1 MFAGARPFP
10 SAPPSLAR
18 GGTRPSRATPGNA
31 PLLRAAAM
39 AAAGLGVFFVLIL
52 LLLPPPP
59 LRAEE
64 PAAEPADT
72 HDAAQARARSVPA
85 PVTDVAKL
93 CVCDLLVAQ
102 CDINCCCDPDCNA
115 EDFSLFTTC
124 SVPVVTGDSQLCSQK
139 AAVYSL
145 DVEANPPERI
155 FKLIDQVNPSIFC
168 IHATNY
174 KQAMYLKSPEIPTP
188 ENFDQLL
195 DKFGGA
201 TFSAEPDSWNLDTDA
216 QNPPDA
222 NETYRYEYGVPV
234 QTEDAFLRL
243 PSPVVSSWCSDVNP
257 AGFLVNQ
264 ATKCIRSVSV
274 EKCDSIQALSM
285 LFYINSSILAV
296 PKSSQM
302 VNITVQSIVVQSQNG
317 MRTLLNSS
325 DVLRL
330 PMVLDGLCINAVL
343 GVNYHITHTDTGE
356 IIEAAAAFVLGAIS
370 KEAFSIEQSFEI
382 SFTQENTQPV
392 PLSGNP
398 GYVVGL
404 PVRAGFWPQ
413 GSGIIQSSN
422 KHSQLTILQSTS
434 TQDCLAAQGARA
446 PVLFGYNMI
455 SGCKLRITAAM
466 KCQPLAQ
473 TLLDVL
479 KGQSFPEYV
488 ASFGNSQA
496 QDVLDWVPITQL
508 HISEQSSCQIPVSL
522 GIEVKWTKYGSLVN
536 PQARIVNVTATITTT
551 TLKQL
556 PSGRE
561 RIIPITSSVVFTD
574 ISSPAEPGYKAWPT
588 INIKLPFD
596 FFYPF
601 V

>member
-1 MFAGARPFP
+1 
-10 SAPPSLAR
+10 
-18 GGTRPSRATPGNA
+18 
-31 PLLRAAAM
+31 
-39 AAAGLGVFFVLIL
+39 
-52 LLLPPPP
+52 
-59 LRAEE
+59 
-64 PAAEPADT
+64 
-72 HDAAQARARSVPA
+72 
-85 PVTDVAKL
+85 
-93 CVCDLLVAQ
+93 
-102 CDINCCCDPDCNA
+102 
-115 EDFSLFTTC
+115 LFR
-124 SVPVVTGDSQLCSQK
+124 GDSQLCSQK

-174 KQAMYLKSPEIPTP
+174 EQALYLKSPEIPTP

-222 NETYRYEYGVPV
+222 NKTSRYEYGVPV

-243 PSPVVSSWCSDVNP
+243 PSPVVSSWCSDANP

-296 PKSSQM
+296 
-302 VNITVQSIVVQSQNG
+302 NITVQSIVVQSLNG
-317 MRTLLNSS
+317 MRTLLSSS

-330 PMVLDGLCINAVL
+330 PMILDELCINAVF

-370 KEAFSIEQSFEI
+370 KEALSIEQSFEI

-404 PVRAGFWPQ
+404 PVRAGFQPQ
-413 GSGIIQSSN
+413 GYPFPAAFLFAALALSSN

-434 TQDCLAAQGARA
+434 TQDCLTAQGARA

-455 SGCKLRITAAM
+455 TGCKLRITAAM

-496 QDVLDWVPITQL
+496 QDVLDWVPIIQL
-508 HISEQSSCQIPVSL
+508 HISEQADNDIISHTLQSSCQIPVSL
-522 GIEVKWTKYGSLVN
+522 AIEVKWTKYGSLVN
-536 PQARIVNVTATITTT
+536 PQARIVNVTATITST

-574 ISSPAEPGYKAWPT
+574 ISSPAEPSYKAWPT

>member
-1 MFAGARPFP
+1 MA
-10 SAPPSLAR
+10 APPR
-18 GGTRPSRATPGNA
+18 
-31 PLLRAAAM
+31 LRA
-39 AAAGLGVFFVLIL
+39 FCVLIL
-52 LLLPPPP
+52 LLLLLPPP

-64 PAAEPADT
+64 PADT
-72 HDAAQARARSVPA
+72 SDAAQARVRSAPA
-85 PVTDVAKL
+85 PVTDVARL

-102 CDINCCCDPDCNA
+102 CDTNCCCDPDCSA

-124 SVPVVTGDSQLCSQK
+124 SIPVVIGDSQLCSQK

-174 KQAMYLKSPEIPTP
+174 EQALYLKSPEIPTA
-188 ENFDQLL
+188 ENFDELL

-201 TFSAEPDSWNLDTDA
+201 TFSAEPDSWNLDPDA
-216 QNPPDA
+216 QNPSEA
-222 NETYRYEYGVPV
+222 NETSRYEYGVPV

-243 PSPVVSSWCSDVNP
+243 PSPVVSSWCSDANP

-302 VNITVQSIVVQSQNG
+302 VNITVQSIAVQSVNG
-317 MRTLLNSS
+317 MRTFLSS
-325 DVLRL
+325 GEALRL

-370 KEAFSIEQSFEI
+370 REALSIEQSFEI

-404 PVRAGFWPQ
+404 PVRAGFQPQ

-422 KHSQLTILQSTS
+422 KHSQLTILHSTS

-522 GIEVKWTKYGSLVN
+522 EIEVKWTKYGSLVN
-536 PQARIVNVTATITTT
+536 PQARIVNVTATITST

-561 RIIPITSSVVFTD
+561 RIIPVTSSVVFTD
-574 ISSPAEPGYKAWPT
+574 ISSPAEPSYKAWPT

>member
-1 MFAGARPFP
+1 
-10 SAPPSLAR
+10 
-18 GGTRPSRATPGNA
+18 
-31 PLLRAAAM
+31 
-39 AAAGLGVFFVLIL
+39 
-52 LLLPPPP
+52 
-59 LRAEE
+59 
-64 PAAEPADT
+64 PADI
-72 HDAAQARARSVPA
+72 HDSSQARVRSAPA

-102 CDINCCCDPDCNA
+102 CDTNCCCDPDCSA
-115 EDFSLFTTC
+115 DDFSLFTTC

-155 FKLIDQVNPSIFC
+155 FKLIDRVNPSIFC

-174 KQAMYLKSPEIPTP
+174 KEALYLKSPEIPTP

-201 TFSAEPDSWNLDTDA
+201 TFSAEPDSWNLDTDTP
-216 QNPPDA
+216 NPPDA
-222 NETYRYEYGVPV
+222 NETSRYEYGVPV

-243 PSPVVSSWCSDVNP
+243 PSPVVSSWCSDANP

-302 VNITVQSIVVQSQNG
+302 VNITVQSIAVQSLNG

-330 PMVLDGLCINAVL
+330 PMVLDELCINAVL
-343 GVNYHITHTDTGE
+343 GVSYHITHTDTGE

-370 KEAFSIEQSFEI
+370 KEALSVEQSFEI
-382 SFTQENTQPV
+382 SFTQENAQPV

-404 PVRAGFWPQ
+404 PVRAGFRPQ
-413 GSGIIQSSN
+413 GYPSPAAFLSN

-479 KGQSFPEYV
+479 KGQNFPEYV

-508 HISEQSSCQIPVSL
+508 HISEQMICNTLQSSCQIPVSL

-536 PQARIVNVTATITTT
+536 PQARIVNVTATVTTT

>member
-1 MFAGARPFP
+1 
-10 SAPPSLAR
+10 
-18 GGTRPSRATPGNA
+18 
-31 PLLRAAAM
+31 
-39 AAAGLGVFFVLIL
+39 
-52 LLLPPPP
+52 
-59 LRAEE
+59 
-64 PAAEPADT
+64 PADAR
-72 HDAAQARARSVPA
+72 DAVQARVRSAPA

-102 CDINCCCDPDCNA
+102 CDANCCCDPDCSA
-115 EDFSLFTTC
+115 EDFSLFTSC

-174 KQAMYLKSPEIPTP
+174 KQALYLKSPEIPTP

-195 DKFGGA
+195 AKFGGA
-201 TFSAEPDSWNLDTDA
+201 TFSAEPDTWNLDTDA
-216 QNPPDA
+216 QNPPEA
-222 NETYRYEYGVPV
+222 NETYRYEYGAPV

-243 PSPVVSSWCSDVNP
+243 PSPVVSSWCSDANP

-296 PKSSQM
+296 SCVFQ
-302 VNITVQSIVVQSQNG
+302 VNITVQSIIFQSLNG
-317 MRTLLNSS
+317 TRTLLNGS

-330 PMVLDGLCINAVL
+330 PMVLDELCINAVL
-343 GVNYHITHTDTGE
+343 RVNYHITHTDTGE

-370 KEAFSIEQSFEI
+370 KEALSIEQSFEI
-382 SFTQENTQPV
+382 SFTQENAQPV

-398 GYVVGL
+398 GYAVGL

-413 GSGIIQSSN
+413 GYPFPAAFLFAALALSSN

-434 TQDCLAAQGARA
+434 NQDCLAAQGARA

-508 HISEQSSCQIPVSL
+508 HISEQMISNTLQSSCQIPVSL

-536 PQARIVNVTATITTT
+536 PQARIVNVTATVTTT

>member
-1 MFAGARPFP
+1 
-10 SAPPSLAR
+10 PPEI
-18 GGTRPSRATPGNA
+18 
-31 PLLRAAAM
+31 RAAA
-39 AAAGLGVFFVLIL
+39 
-52 LLLPPPP
+52 
-59 LRAEE
+59 RER
-64 PAAEPADT
+64 T
-72 HDAAQARARSVPA
+72 RSGPA

-102 CDINCCCDPDCNA
+102 CDVNCCCDPDCSA
-115 EDFSLFTTC
+115 ADFSLFTTC
-124 SVPVVTGDSQLCSQK
+124 SVPIVTGDSRLCSQK
-139 AAVYSL
+139 AAIYSL

-174 KQAMYLKSPEIPTP
+174 KNALYFSSPEMPTS

-195 DKFGGA
+195 KEFGSA
-201 TFSAEPDSWNLDTDA
+201 TFSTEPDTWNMNIDA

-222 NETYRYEYGVPV
+222 NETYRYEYGVPI
-234 QTEDAFLRL
+234 QTVDAFLRL
-243 PSPVVSSWCSDVNP
+243 PSPIVSSWCSDANP
-257 AGFLVNQ
+257 AAFLVNQ
-264 ATKCIRSVSV
+264 ATKCTRPVSM
-274 EKCDSIQALSM
+274 EKCGSIQALSM

-296 PKSSQM
+296 
-302 VNITVQSIVVQSQNG
+302 NITVQSVVVQSLNG
-317 MRTLLNSS
+317 MRTSLNSS

-330 PMVLDGLCINAVL
+330 PTILDELCINVVL
-343 GVNYHITHTDTGE
+343 GVSYHVTYTDVGE
-356 IIEAAAAFVLGAIS
+356 IIEAAASFVLGAIN
-370 KEAFSIEQSFEI
+370 KEALSMQQSFEI
-382 SFTQENTQPV
+382 SFTQVNTKPV

-413 GSGIIQSSN
+413 GYPFPNTN
-422 KHSQLTILQSTS
+422 KYGQLTILQSTPN
-434 TQDCLAAQGARA
+434 QDCLAAQGART
-446 PVLFGYNMI
+446 PILFGYNMV

-473 TLLDVL
+473 TLLDLL

-496 QDVLDWVPITQL
+496 HDVLDWVPITHL
-508 HISEQSSCQIPVSL
+508 HASEEGIYNTFQSSCQIPVSL
-522 GIEVKWTKYGSLVN
+522 EIAVKWTKYGSLVN
-536 PQARIVNVTATITTT
+536 PQAKIVNVTATITST

-561 RIIPITSSVVFTD
+561 RTIPITSSVVFTD

-588 INIKLPFD
+588 INAKLPFD
-596 FFYPF
+596 FFFPF

>member
-1 MFAGARPFP
+1 V
-10 SAPPSLAR
+10 
-18 GGTRPSRATPGNA
+18 
-31 PLLRAAAM
+31 AA
-39 AAAGLGVFFVLIL
+39 
-52 LLLPPPP
+52 
-59 LRAEE
+59 
-64 PAAEPADT
+64 
-72 HDAAQARARSVPA
+72 
-85 PVTDVAKL
+85 L
-93 CVCDLLVAQ
+93 CVCDLLVAR
-102 CDINCCCDPDCNA
+102 CDANCCCDPDCGA
-115 EDFSLFTTC
+115 ADFGLFTTC
-124 SVPVVTGDSQLCSQK
+124 SVPVVTGDSQLCRQK

-145 DVEANPPERI
+145 DVEANPPQRI
-155 FKLIDQVNPSIFC
+155 FQLIDQVNPSIFC

-174 KQAMYLKSPEIPTP
+174 KQALYLKSPEIPTP
-188 ENFDQLL
+188 ENFDRLL

-243 PSPVVSSWCSDVNP
+243 PSPVVSSWCSDANP

-302 VNITVQSIVVQSQNG
+302 VNITVQSIAVQSLNG

-370 KEAFSIEQSFEI
+370 KEALSVEQSFEI

-404 PVRAGFWPQ
+404 PVRAGFRPQ
-413 GSGIIQSSN
+413 GYPFPAGFLVTSGIIQSSN

-508 HISEQSSCQIPVSL
+508 HVSEQMISNTLQSSCQIPVSL
-522 GIEVKWTKYGSLVN
+522 GIEVKWAKYGSLVN

>member
-1 MFAGARPFP
+1 
-10 SAPPSLAR
+10 
-18 GGTRPSRATPGNA
+18 
-31 PLLRAAAM
+31 
-39 AAAGLGVFFVLIL
+39 
-52 LLLPPPP
+52 
-59 LRAEE
+59 
-64 PAAEPADT
+64 PADT
-72 HDAAQARARSVPA
+72 RDAAQARVRSPPA
-85 PVTDVAKL
+85 PVTDVARL
-93 CVCDLLVAQ
+93 CICDLLVAQ
-102 CDINCCCDPDCNA
+102 CDVNCCCDPDCSA

-155 FKLIDQVNPSIFC
+155 FKITDQINPSIFC
-168 IHATNY
+168 IHTTNY
-174 KQAMYLKSPEIPTP
+174 KQALYLKSPEIPTA
-188 ENFDQLL
+188 ENFDRLL

-201 TFSAEPDSWNLDTDA
+201 TFSTKPDSWDLDTDP

-222 NETYRYEYGVPV
+222 NETSRYEYGVPV

-243 PSPVVSSWCSDVNP
+243 PSPVVSSWCSDANP

-285 LFYINSSILAV
+285 LFYISSSILASV
-296 PKSSQM
+296 FQ
-302 VNITVQSIVVQSQNG
+302 VNITVQSIVVQSLNG
-317 MRTLLNSS
+317 MRTSLSSS

-330 PMVLDGLCINAVL
+330 PMVLDELCINAVL

-370 KEAFSIEQSFEI
+370 KEVLSIEQSFEI

-398 GYVVGL
+398 GYVIGL
-404 PVRAGFWPQ
+404 PVRAGFQPH
-413 GSGIIQSSN
+413 GYPFPAEFLFALSSN
-422 KHSQLTILQSTS
+422 KHSQLTILHSTS

-496 QDVLDWVPITQL
+496 QDVLDWVPITEL
-508 HISEQSSCQIPVSL
+508 LISEQMISPTLQSSCQIPVSL

-536 PQARIVNVTATITTT
+536 PQARIVNVTATITTS

-574 ISSPAEPGYKAWPT
+574 ISSPAEPSYKAWPT
-588 INIKLPFD
+588 IDIKLPFD

>member
-1 MFAGARPFP
+1 
-10 SAPPSLAR
+10 
-18 GGTRPSRATPGNA
+18 
-31 PLLRAAAM
+31 
-39 AAAGLGVFFVLIL
+39 
-52 LLLPPPP
+52 
-59 LRAEE
+59 
-64 PAAEPADT
+64 PADT
-72 HDAAQARARSVPA
+72 RGAAPARAYSAPA
-85 PVTDVAKL
+85 PVTDVARL

-102 CDINCCCDPDCNA
+102 CDISCCCDPDCSP
-115 EDFSLFTTC
+115 EEFGLFTAC
-124 SVPVVTGDSQLCSQK
+124 SVPVVTGDSHLCRQK

-155 FKLIDQVNPSIFC
+155 FQLTDQVNPSIFC

-174 KQAMYLKSPEIPTP
+174 KQALYLRSPEMPTP
-188 ENFDQLL
+188 ENFDDLL
-195 DKFGGA
+195 NKFGSSA
-201 TFSAEPDSWNLDTDA
+201 FNAEPESWTVDTD
-216 QNPPDA
+216 PPEA
-222 NETYRYEYGVPV
+222 NETQRYEYGLPI

-243 PSPVVSSWCSDVNP
+243 PSPVVSSWCSDANP

-264 ATKCIRSVSV
+264 ATECIRSVSV
-274 EKCDSIQALSM
+274 EKCESTRALNM

-296 PKSSQM
+296 SMFVFQ
-302 VNITVQSIVVQSQNG
+302 VNISVQSVVVQSLAG
-317 MRTLLNSS
+317 TRTLLKGA

-330 PMVLDGLCINAVL
+330 PLILDGLCLNVVL
-343 GVNYHITHTDTGE
+343 GVSYHITYTDTGE
-356 IIEAAAAFVLGAIS
+356 IREAAAAFVLGAIT
-370 KEAFSIEQSFEI
+370 KETLSIQQSFQI
-382 SFTQENTQPV
+382 SFTQADTKPV

-404 PVRAGFWPQ
+404 PVRAGFNPQ
-413 GSGIIQSSN
+413 GYPFPAEFLFAALASSH
-422 KHSQLTILQSTS
+422 KHSQLSILQSTP

-446 PVLFGYNMI
+446 PVLFGHNVV

-496 QDVLDWVPITQL
+496 QDVLDWVPITHL
-508 HISEQSSCQIPVSL
+508 HVSEQRIPNTLQSSCQIPVSF

-536 PQARIVNVTATITTT
+536 PQARIVNVTATLTTS

-561 RIIPITSSVVFTD
+561 RTIPITSSVVFTD

-588 INIKLPFD
+588 ISIKLPFD

>member
-1 MFAGARPFP
+1 
-10 SAPPSLAR
+10 
-18 GGTRPSRATPGNA
+18 
-31 PLLRAAAM
+31 
-39 AAAGLGVFFVLIL
+39 
-52 LLLPPPP
+52 
-59 LRAEE
+59 
-64 PAAEPADT
+64 PADT
-72 HDAAQARARSVPA
+72 RDGARVRSAPA
-85 PVTDVAKL
+85 PITDVARL

-102 CDINCCCDPDCNA
+102 CDVNCCCDPDCSA

-168 IHATNY
+168 IHSTNY
-174 KQAMYLKSPEIPTP
+174 KQALYLKSPEIPTP

-195 DKFGGA
+195 EKFGGA
-201 TFSAEPDSWNLDTDA
+201 SFRAEPDSWDLDTDA
-216 QNPPDA
+216 QNSPEA
-222 NETYRYEYGVPV
+222 NETSRYEYGVPV

-243 PSPVVSSWCSDVNP
+243 PSPVVTSWCSDANP

-285 LFYINSSILAV
+285 LFFINSSILASV
-296 PKSSQM
+296 FQ
-302 VNITVQSIVVQSQNG
+302 VNITVQSIVVQSVNG
-317 MRTLLNSS
+317 MRTSLSSS

-330 PMVLDGLCINAVL
+330 PMVLDDLCINAVL

-370 KEAFSIEQSFEI
+370 KEELSIEQSFEI

-404 PVRAGFWPQ
+404 PVRAGFQPQ
-413 GSGIIQSSN
+413 GYPSPAAFLSN

-496 QDVLDWVPITQL
+496 QDVLDWVLITQL
-508 HISEQSSCQIPVSL
+508 HISEQMISHTLQSPCQIPVSL

-574 ISSPAEPGYKAWPT
+574 ISAPAEPSYKAWPT
-588 INIKLPFD
+588 IDIKLPFD

>member
-1 MFAGARPFP
+1 
-10 SAPPSLAR
+10 
-18 GGTRPSRATPGNA
+18 
-31 PLLRAAAM
+31 
-39 AAAGLGVFFVLIL
+39 
-52 LLLPPPP
+52 
-59 LRAEE
+59 
-64 PAAEPADT
+64 PADT
-72 HDAAQARARSVPA
+72 SDASQARARSAPA
-85 PVTDVAKL
+85 PVTDVSKL

-102 CDINCCCDPDCNA
+102 CDANCCCDPDCSA
-115 EDFSLFTTC
+115 DDFSLFTTC
-124 SVPVVTGDSQLCSQK
+124 SVPVVTGDSQLCRQK

-174 KQAMYLKSPEIPTP
+174 KQALYLKSPEIPTP
-188 ENFDQLL
+188 ENFDRLL

-243 PSPVVSSWCSDVNP
+243 PSPVVSSWCSDANP

-264 ATKCIRSVSV
+264 ATKCIRPVSV

-302 VNITVQSIVVQSQNG
+302 VNITVQSIVVQSLNG

-330 PMVLDGLCINAVL
+330 PMILDGLCINAVL

-370 KEAFSIEQSFEI
+370 KEALSIEQSFEI

-404 PVRAGFWPQ
+404 PVRAGFRPQ
-413 GSGIIQSSN
+413 GYPFPAGFLSN

-466 KCQPLAQ
+466 KCQPLAE

-508 HISEQSSCQIPVSL
+508 HISEQMISTTLQSSCQIPVAL
-522 GIEVKWTKYGSLVN
+522 GIEVKWAKYGSLVN

-556 PSGRE
+556 SSGRE
-561 RIIPITSSVVFTD
+561 KIIPITSSVVFTD
-574 ISSPAEPGYKAWPT
+574 ISSPAEPSYKAWPT

>member
-1 MFAGARPFP
+1 
-10 SAPPSLAR
+10 
-18 GGTRPSRATPGNA
+18 
-31 PLLRAAAM
+31 
-39 AAAGLGVFFVLIL
+39 
-52 LLLPPPP
+52 
-59 LRAEE
+59 
-64 PAAEPADT
+64 PADIR
-72 HDAAQARARSVPA
+72 DAAQARVRSPPA
-85 PVTDVAKL
+85 PITDVARL

-102 CDINCCCDPDCNA
+102 CDVNCCCDPDCSA
-115 EDFSLFTTC
+115 EDFSLFTSC

-168 IHATNY
+168 IQATNY
-174 KQAMYLKSPEIPTP
+174 KQALYLKSPEIPTP

-201 TFSAEPDSWNLDTDA
+201 AFSAEPDSWNWDTDA
-216 QNPPDA
+216 QIPPDA
-222 NETYRYEYGVPV
+222 NETSRYEYGAPV

-243 PSPVVSSWCSDVNP
+243 PSPVVSSWCSDANP

-302 VNITVQSIVVQSQNG
+302 VNITVQSIVVQSLNG
-317 MRTLLNSS
+317 MRTLLSTS

-370 KEAFSIEQSFEI
+370 KEALSIEQSFEI

-404 PVRAGFWPQ
+404 PVRAGFQPQ
-413 GSGIIQSSN
+413 GYPFPAAFLSN
-422 KHSQLTILQSTS
+422 KHSQLTILHSTS

-508 HISEQSSCQIPVSL
+508 LISEQMISPTLQSSCQIPVSL

-536 PQARIVNVTATITTT
+536 PQARIVNVTATISST

-556 PSGRE
+556 PSARE
-561 RIIPITSSVVFTD
+561 RIIPVTSSVVFTD
-574 ISSPAEPGYKAWPT
+574 ISSPAEPSYKAWPT
-588 INIKLPFD
+588 IDIKLPFD

>member
-1 MFAGARPFP
+1 
-10 SAPPSLAR
+10 
-18 GGTRPSRATPGNA
+18 
-31 PLLRAAAM
+31 
-39 AAAGLGVFFVLIL
+39 
-52 LLLPPPP
+52 
-59 LRAEE
+59 
-64 PAAEPADT
+64 
-72 HDAAQARARSVPA
+72 
-85 PVTDVAKL
+85 
-93 CVCDLLVAQ
+93 
-102 CDINCCCDPDCNA
+102 
-115 EDFSLFTTC
+115 
-124 SVPVVTGDSQLCSQK
+124 
-139 AAVYSL
+139 
-145 DVEANPPERI
+145 
-155 FKLIDQVNPSIFC
+155 
-168 IHATNY
+168 
-174 KQAMYLKSPEIPTP
+174 KQALYLKSPEIPTA

-216 QNPPDA
+216 QNPPEA
-222 NETYRYEYGVPV
+222 NETSRYEYGVPV

-243 PSPVVSSWCSDVNP
+243 PSPVVSSWCSDANP

-274 EKCDSIQALSM
+274 EKCDSTQALSM

-302 VNITVQSIVVQSQNG
+302 VNITVQSIAVQSLNG
-317 MRTLLNSS
+317 MRTLLSSS

-330 PMVLDGLCINAVL
+330 PMVLDELCINAVL

-370 KEAFSIEQSFEI
+370 KETLSIEQSFKI
-382 SFTQENTQPV
+382 SFTQENTKPV

-404 PVRAGFWPQ
+404 PVRAGFQPQ
-413 GSGIIQSSN
+413 GYPFPAAFLLASLLCN
-422 KHSQLTILQSTS
+422 KHSQLTILHSTS

-455 SGCKLRITAAM
+455 SGCKLLITAAM

-508 HISEQSSCQIPVSL
+508 HISEQMISHTLQSSCQIPVSL

-574 ISSPAEPGYKAWPT
+574 ISSPAEPSYKAWPT

>member
-1 MFAGARPFP
+1 MEAAPALGA
-10 SAPPSLAR
+10 
-18 GGTRPSRATPGNA
+18 
-31 PLLRAAAM
+31 
-39 AAAGLGVFFVLIL
+39 FFVLIL
-52 LLLPPPP
+52 LFLLPLPP

-64 PAAEPADT
+64 SAAEPADT
-72 HDAAQARARSVPA
+72 RDAARVRSAPA
-85 PVTDVAKL
+85 PVTDVARL

-102 CDINCCCDPDCNA
+102 CDVNCCCDPDCSP

-174 KQAMYLKSPEIPTP
+174 KQALYLKSPEIPTP

-195 DKFGGA
+195 EKYGGA
-201 TFSAEPDSWNLDTDA
+201 SFRAEPDSWDLDTDV
-216 QNPPDA
+216 QNPPET
-222 NETYRYEYGVPV
+222 NETSRYE
-234 QTEDAFLRL
+234 
-243 PSPVVSSWCSDVNP
+243 
-257 AGFLVNQ
+257 
-264 ATKCIRSVSV
+264 
-274 EKCDSIQALSM
+274 
-285 LFYINSSILAV
+285 V

-302 VNITVQSIVVQSQNG
+302 VNITVQSVVVQSLNG
-317 MRTLLNSS
+317 MRTLLSSS

-330 PMVLDGLCINAVL
+330 PMVLDELCINAVL
-343 GVNYHITHTDTGE
+343 GVNYHITHTDMGE

-370 KEAFSIEQSFEI
+370 KEAISIEQSFEI
-382 SFTQENTQPV
+382 SFT
-392 PLSGNP
+392 
-398 GYVVGL
+398 
-404 PVRAGFWPQ
+404 
-413 GSGIIQSSN
+413 QSSN

-508 HISEQSSCQIPVSL
+508 HISEQSPCQIPVSL

-551 TLKQL
+551 TLKQSIVYPVIMMGHHFPL
-556 PSGRE
+556 NCRYWAKIGQE
-561 RIIPITSSVVFTD
+561 RKGET
-574 ISSPAEPGYKAWPT
+574 
-588 INIKLPFD
+588 L
-596 FFYPF
+596 
-601 V
+601 

>member
-1 MFAGARPFP
+1 
-10 SAPPSLAR
+10 PPE
-18 GGTRPSRATPGNA
+18 T
-31 PLLRAAAM
+31 RAAA
-39 AAAGLGVFFVLIL
+39 
-52 LLLPPPP
+52 
-59 LRAEE
+59 
-64 PAAEPADT
+64 
-72 HDAAQARARSVPA
+72 RARPRSGPA

-102 CDINCCCDPDCNA
+102 CDVNCCCDPDCSA
-115 EDFSLFTTC
+115 ADVSLFTTC
-124 SVPVVTGDSQLCSQK
+124 SVPIVTGDSRLCSQK
-139 AAVYSL
+139 AAIYSL

-155 FKLIDQVNPSIFC
+155 FKLIDQVNPSVFC

-174 KQAMYLKSPEIPTP
+174 KQALSFSSPEMPTS

-195 DKFGGA
+195 KQFGSA
-201 TFSAEPDSWNLDTDA
+201 SFSAEPDSWNMNTDA
-216 QNPPDA
+216 QNPSDV
-222 NETYRYEYGVPV
+222 NETYSYEYGVAI
-234 QTEDAFLRL
+234 QTADAFLRL
-243 PSPVVSSWCSDVNP
+243 PSPVVSSWCSDANP

-274 EKCDSIQALSM
+274 EKCGNIQAVSM

-296 PKSSQM
+296 
-302 VNITVQSIVVQSQNG
+302 NITVQSIVVQSLNG
-317 MRTLLNSS
+317 MRNLLNGS

-330 PMVLDGLCINAVL
+330 PMILDELCINIVL
-343 GVNYHITHTDTGE
+343 GVSYHITYTDTGE
-356 IIEAAAAFVLGAIS
+356 IIEAAASFVLGAIN
-370 KEAFSIEQSFEI
+370 KEALSIQQSFEI
-382 SFTQENTQPV
+382 SFTQVNTKPV

-404 PVRAGFWPQ
+404 PVRAGFRPQ
-413 GSGIIQSSN
+413 GYPFPVEILFAALVLNTN
-422 KHSQLTILQSTS
+422 KYSQLTILQSTS
-434 TQDCLAAQGARA
+434 NQDCLAAQGART
-446 PVLFGYNMI
+446 PILFGYNMI

-466 KCQPLAQ
+466 KCQPLTQ
-473 TLLDVL
+473 TLLDLL

-496 QDVLDWVPITQL
+496 QDVLDWVPITHL
-508 HISEQSSCQIPVSL
+508 HTSEQRIYNTFQSSCQIPVSL
-522 GIEVKWTKYGSLVN
+522 EIEVKWTKYGSLVN

-561 RIIPITSSVVFTD
+561 RTIPITSSVVFTD

-588 INIKLPFD
+588 INAKLPFD
-596 FFYPF
+596 FFFPF

>member
-1 MFAGARPFP
+1 
-10 SAPPSLAR
+10 
-18 GGTRPSRATPGNA
+18 
-31 PLLRAAAM
+31 
-39 AAAGLGVFFVLIL
+39 
-52 LLLPPPP
+52 
-59 LRAEE
+59 
-64 PAAEPADT
+64 PADIR
-72 HDAAQARARSVPA
+72 DAAQARARSPPA
-85 PVTDVAKL
+85 PITDVARL

-102 CDINCCCDPDCNA
+102 CDVNCCCDPDCSA
-115 EDFSLFTTC
+115 EDFSLFTSC

-174 KQAMYLKSPEIPTP
+174 KQALYLKSPEIPTP

-201 TFSAEPDSWNLDTDA
+201 TFSAEPDSWNLGTDA

-222 NETYRYEYGVPV
+222 NETSRYEYGLPV
-234 QTEDAFLRL
+234 LTEDAFLRL
-243 PSPVVSSWCSDVNP
+243 PSPVVSSWCSDANP

-296 PKSSQM
+296 PKSSEM
-302 VNITVQSIVVQSQNG
+302 VNITVQSIVVQSLNG
-317 MRTLLNSS
+317 MRTLLSSS

-370 KEAFSIEQSFEI
+370 KEALSIEQSFEI

-404 PVRAGFWPQ
+404 PVRAGFQPP
-413 GSGIIQSSN
+413 GYPFPAAFLSN
-422 KHSQLTILQSTS
+422 RHSQLTILHSTS

-446 PVLFGYNMI
+446 TVLFGYNMI

-508 HISEQSSCQIPVSL
+508 LISEQMIPHTLQSSCQIPVSL
-522 GIEVKWTKYGSLVN
+522 AIEVKWTKYGSLVN

-574 ISSPAEPGYKAWPT
+574 ISSPAEPSYKAWPT
-588 INIKLPFD
+588 IDIKLPFD

>member
-1 MFAGARPFP
+1 
-10 SAPPSLAR
+10 
-18 GGTRPSRATPGNA
+18 
-31 PLLRAAAM
+31 
-39 AAAGLGVFFVLIL
+39 
-52 LLLPPPP
+52 
-59 LRAEE
+59 
-64 PAAEPADT
+64 PADT
-72 HDAAQARARSVPA
+72 RDPAQPRVRSAPA
-85 PVTDVAKL
+85 PVTDVARL
-93 CVCDLLVAQ
+93 CVCDLLVAR
-102 CDINCCCDPDCNA
+102 CDVNCCCDPDCSA

-174 KQAMYLKSPEIPTP
+174 EQALYLKSPEIPTP

-201 TFSAEPDSWNLDTDA
+201 TFSAEPDSWDLDTDT

-222 NETYRYEYGVPV
+222 NETSRYEYGVPV

-243 PSPVVSSWCSDVNP
+243 PSPVVSSWCSDANP

-274 EKCDSIQALSM
+274 EKCGSIQALSM

-302 VNITVQSIVVQSQNG
+302 VNITVQSIAVQSLNG
-317 MRTLLNSS
+317 MRTLLSSS

-330 PMVLDGLCINAVL
+330 PMVLDELCINAVL

-370 KEAFSIEQSFEI
+370 KEALSIEQSFEI

-404 PVRAGFWPQ
+404 PVRAGFQPQ
-413 GSGIIQSSN
+413 GYPFPAAFLN
-422 KHSQLTILQSTS
+422 KHNQLTILQSTS

-508 HISEQSSCQIPVSL
+508 HLSEQADNVMISHTLQSSCQIPVSL

-561 RIIPITSSVVFTD
+561 RIIPVTSSVVFTD

>member
-1 MFAGARPFP
+1 
-10 SAPPSLAR
+10 
-18 GGTRPSRATPGNA
+18 
-31 PLLRAAAM
+31 
-39 AAAGLGVFFVLIL
+39 
-52 LLLPPPP
+52 
-59 LRAEE
+59 
-64 PAAEPADT
+64 PADIR
-72 HDAAQARARSVPA
+72 DAARVRSAPA
-85 PVTDVAKL
+85 PVTDVARL
-93 CVCDLLVAQ
+93 SVCDLLVAQ
-102 CDINCCCDPDCNA
+102 CDVNCCCDPDCSP

-124 SVPVVTGDSQLCSQK
+124 SVPVVTGDSHLCSQK

-174 KQAMYLKSPEIPTP
+174 KQALYLKSPEIPTP

-195 DKFGGA
+195 EKYGGA
-201 TFSAEPDSWNLDTDA
+201 SFRAEPDSWDLDTDV
-216 QNPPDA
+216 QNPPEA
-222 NETYRYEYGVPV
+222 NETSRYEYGLPV

-243 PSPVVSSWCSDVNP
+243 PSPVVSSWCSDANP

-302 VNITVQSIVVQSQNG
+302 VNITVQSIVVQSVNG
-317 MRTLLNSS
+317 MRTLLSSS

-330 PMVLDGLCINAVL
+330 PMVLDELCINAVL

-370 KEAFSIEQSFEI
+370 KEAISIEQSFKI

-404 PVRAGFWPQ
+404 PVRAGFQPP
-413 GSGIIQSSN
+413 GYPFPAAFLSN

-479 KGQSFPEYV
+479 KGQSFPEFV

-508 HISEQSSCQIPVSL
+508 HISEQMISHTLQSPCQIPVSL

-536 PQARIVNVTATITTT
+536 PQARIVNVTATITTS

-561 RIIPITSSVVFTD
+561 RIIPVTSSVVFTD
-574 ISSPAEPGYKAWPT
+574 ISSPAEPSYKAWPT
-588 INIKLPFD
+588 IDIKLPFD